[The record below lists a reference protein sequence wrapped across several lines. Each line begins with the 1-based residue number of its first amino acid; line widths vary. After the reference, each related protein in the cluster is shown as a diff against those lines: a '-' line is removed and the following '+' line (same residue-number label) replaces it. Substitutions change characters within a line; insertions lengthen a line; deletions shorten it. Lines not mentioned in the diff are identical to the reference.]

1 MKEYAIADLLSS
13 DKLPGLQLVAG
24 KGGAGR
30 RIGNVNTIE
39 NMDSFDWL
47 RAGDFLLTTGYIY
60 KDDPGQLL
68 YMIERLAQINCAGL
82 GFKTLRYFDALPP
95 ELLRRAEQ
103 LDFPIVVIP
112 LKYSLADVSNEIADH
127 LRGVEDSW
135 FSQYLSIHNSYNECV
150 LSAGGA
156 KGILDTLHDFIKI
169 PVVLVDSRWR
179 ILSVCDPRGD
189 IAGLKLKQRGFP
201 QPFMDSVPQKMAGRT
216 KILTRTLADER
227 GELVVRIAQLEDVSS
242 VYGYVL
248 AFETERRMDWMD
260 FVAFE
265 SATIPL
271 VIERVKAKQI
281 NEVKHQLRQDFF
293 DDLLQGRI
301 DSVNAASNLAEIHHM
316 DIKKT
321 YMCMVI
327 RLEENNHDAQDGEDL
342 RNRFLKMKNEILYAI
357 DKEALKHGLTIVS
370 IHRSNLIISFILVP
384 DGMKNAHT
392 WEILEG
398 FPETVA
404 EEIGKGFET
413 DFSIGIGTPIE
424 DYLNL
429 RASYYQANEAIR
441 HVRGGETGA
450 VCYYEDFMVD
460 QLIDSIPDK
469 DILETFARMSLGA
482 LCEHDREH
490 GTNLVRTLELYFECN
505 GNVSI
510 AAKKLFLHR
519 NSLIYRMDRIK
530 EILNSDLKNPTE
542 LLTLQVGLRV
552 LKVLESR

>member
-271 VIERVKAKQI
+271 VLERVKAKQI

-327 RLEENNHDAQDGEDL
+327 RLEETNHDAQDGEDL

-392 WEILEG
+392 
-398 FPETVA
+398 
-404 EEIGKGFET
+404 
-413 DFSIGIGTPIE
+413 
-424 DYLNL
+424 
-429 RASYYQANEAIR
+429 
-441 HVRGGETGA
+441 
-450 VCYYEDFMVD
+450 
-460 QLIDSIPDK
+460 
-469 DILETFARMSLGA
+469 
-482 LCEHDREH
+482 
-490 GTNLVRTLELYFECN
+490 
-505 GNVSI
+505 
-510 AAKKLFLHR
+510 
-519 NSLIYRMDRIK
+519 
-530 EILNSDLKNPTE
+530 
-542 LLTLQVGLRV
+542 
-552 LKVLESR
+552 